1 MRSEIDMGRSLMV
14 RGDGWPAGFVAV
26 SILTP
31 RADFSAASAARAS
44 AMAMVSLKVLGK
56 TRLFSSPGAIELPVD
71 VANLDAFTFSMSLAR
86 LVPPTSCTSVN
97 R

>member
-1 MRSEIDMGRSLMV
+1 MV

-56 TRLFSSPGAIELPVD
+56 TRLFSSPGVIELIVD
-71 VANLDAFTFSMSLAR
+71 LDAFTFSMSLAR